1 MANDVKTRIT
11 QLSDE
16 ITKAKA
22 ELADVETSLATL
34 REEKDRLP
42 SRPRNDVTAGSF
54 SPVTD
59 DEQRTTDLIKRIS
72 SAAGN
77 AEHLRRYVLP
87 ALEKRRAFFLK
98 VSTAEQDAKAARQ
111 AHARAMTES
120 SSLDARREQVQT
132 RTAQLQAE
140 LDTTVASAVEAEQ
153 GAASA
158 YAQAVAGGD
167 EAAQRT
173 AEERLKTEQDAA
185 VAAQIHASQLRSMIA
200 ALQAEADKLD
210 NQRAEARARAEAALV
225 DLAGAIEAKYALQ
238 WDLAV
243 DQLMHAGARMSA
255 ARRLAGLD
263 QRSLFITGTMDMK
276 IPRMEPDVAFIGPDE
291 IHRMGDDVVL
301 DEAP

>member
-42 SRPRNDVTAGSF
+42 RRPRNDVTAGSF

-59 DEQRTTDLIKRIS
+59 DEQRTTDLIKRIG

-98 VSTAEQDAKAARQ
+98 ASTAEQDAKAARQ
-111 AHARAMTES
+111 AHARAMDDA
-120 SSLDARREQVQT
+120 SSLGIRCDQAKT
-132 RTAQLQAE
+132 NAAQLQAE
-140 LDTTVASAVEAEQ
+140 LDATVARAAETEQ
-153 GAASA
+153 GAAAA

-167 EAAQRT
+167 EAAQRS
-173 AEERLKTEQDAA
+173 AEEHLKAELDAS
-185 VAAQIHASQLRSMIA
+185 VAAQTYASQLRCMIA

-210 NQRAEARARAEAALV
+210 NQRTEARARAEAALV

-263 QRSLFITGTMDMK
+263 QRSLFIMGTMGMN
-276 IPRMEPDVAFIGPDE
+276 IPRMEPDVAFIGPGE